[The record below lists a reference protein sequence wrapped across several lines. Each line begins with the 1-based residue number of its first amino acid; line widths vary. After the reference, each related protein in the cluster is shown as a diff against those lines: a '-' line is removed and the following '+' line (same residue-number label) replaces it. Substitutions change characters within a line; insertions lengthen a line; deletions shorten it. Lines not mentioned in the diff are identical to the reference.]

1 MGCLQSAEVVAT
13 KATEEIEVETDV
25 ARERFERTL
34 AEYEALRTEVTAKLD
49 EAARQYTARAR
60 AAGRTPSPAEV
71 KAWIAR
77 WLKGS
82 DRTAY
87 AMKYSMEKMRVKMGV
102 LELQRKAISHN
113 ENISVQLQHGATTV
127 EAKRVAKIGV
137 KAMRQMARTIGDPDK
152 MDDEMD
158 EVADAKDKLT
168 EFMSVLTP
176 NMEEYDEDA
185 LLDELLGPIHT
196 DSDTMHD
203 VFVPPDFSK
212 LAVPVP
218 TTMPSAPARESDPML
233 AYVS

>member
-1 MGCLQSAEVVAT
+1 MGCLQSAEHVAT

-34 AEYEALRTEVTAKLD
+34 AEYEQLRAEVTAKLD
-49 EAARQYTARAR
+49 EATRQYTARVKAT
-60 AAGRTPSPAEV
+60 GRTPTPGEV

-102 LELQRKAISHN
+102 LELQRKAIAHN
-113 ENISVQLQHGATTV
+113 ENISVQLQQGATTV

-137 KAMRQMARTIGDPDK
+137 KAMKEMARKVGDPDK
-152 MDDEMD
+152 MDDEME

-176 NMEEYDEDA
+176 PTDAYDEE
-185 LLDELLGPIHT
+185 ELLNELMGPLHL
-196 DSDTMHD
+196 DSDSVRDT
-203 VFVPPDFSK
+203 FVAPDFSH
-212 LAVPVP
+212 LALPVP
-218 TTMPSAPARESDPML
+218 TTSPSAPMRETDPML
-233 AYVS
+233 AYVA

>member
-1 MGCLQSAEVVAT
+1 MGCLQSAEHVAT

-34 AEYEALRTEVTAKLD
+34 AEYEQLRTEVTAKLD
-49 EAARQYTARAR
+49 EASRQYVTRAK
-60 AAGRTPSPAEV
+60 AAGRTPTPAEV

-102 LELQRKAISHN
+102 LELQRKAIAHN

-137 KAMRQMARTIGDPDK
+137 KAMKEMARKVGDPDK
-152 MDDEMD
+152 MDDEME

-176 NMEEYDEDA
+176 PTDAYDEDE
-185 LLDELLGPIHT
+185 LLDELMGPLHT
-196 DSDTMHD
+196 DSDTMRD
-203 VFVPPDFSK
+203 TFVAPDFSH
-212 LAVPVP
+212 LALPVP
-218 TTMPSAPARESDPML
+218 TMSPSAPLRETDPML
-233 AYVS
+233 AYVA

>member
-1 MGCLQSAEVVAT
+1 MGCLQSADVVAT

-34 AEYEALRTEVTAKLD
+34 KEYEELRAEVTMKLD
-49 EAARQYTARAR
+49 EAARQYTARAKM
-60 AAGRTPSPAEV
+60 AGRTPTPAEV

-77 WLKGS
+77 WLKGT

-87 AMKYSMEKMRVKMGV
+87 AMQYSMEKMRVKMGM
-102 LELQRKAISHN
+102 LEMQRKAISHN

-137 KAMRQMARTIGDPDK
+137 KAMKQMARTIGDPDK

-176 NMEEYDEDA
+176 ATNADDDDA
-185 LLDELLGPIHT
+185 LLDELMGSVHT
-196 DSDTMHD
+196 DSDTMQET
-203 VFVPPDFSK
+203 FVAPDFSR
-212 LAVPVP
+212 LAIPVP
-218 TTMPSAPARESDPML
+218 TTLPSAPARESDPML

>member
-1 MGCLQSAEVVAT
+1 MGCLQSAEHVAT

-34 AEYEALRTEVTAKLD
+34 AEYEQLRTEVTAKLD
-49 EAARQYTARAR
+49 EASRQYTARAK
-60 AAGRTPSPAEV
+60 AAGRTPTPAEV

-102 LELQRKAISHN
+102 LELQRKAIAHN

-137 KAMRQMARTIGDPDK
+137 KAMKEMARKVGDPDK
-152 MDDEMD
+152 MDDEME

-168 EFMSVLTP
+168 EFMAVLSPPT
-176 NMEEYDEDA
+176 EAYDEDE
-185 LLDELLGPIHT
+185 LLDELMGPLHL
-196 DSDTMHD
+196 DSDTMRD
-203 VFVPPDFSK
+203 AFVAPDFSH
-212 LAVPVP
+212 LALPVP
-218 TTMPSAPARESDPML
+218 TTAPSAPMRETDPML
-233 AYVS
+233 AYVA